1 MDNTQIYKLEKVLE
15 GWFHQIMG
23 FIPKLTTAFIVLLIG
38 LWIIN
43 RLSFLARKAME
54 KRDLDPS
61 LRTFLRSLLSIGL
74 KVILIVTVAGMVGI
88 GTTSFV
94 TILGAAGLAVGLAL
108 QGSLS
113 NFAGG
118 VLILIFKPF
127 RVGDTIEAGG
137 HTGRVL
143 EIQIFNTI
151 LQTGDRRTV
160 ILPNGSLSNNT
171 IVNHSRIGT
180 KVITLTLFLQNLDKI
195 DELKKFVKET
205 INSIPDFELSDN
217 LNFLVSQIRKDEVVV
232 EIKPVVPWDYSGK
245 DVSIIME
252 KIYEFCKKENIEFA
266 ERSK

>member
-1 MDNTQIYKLEKVLE
+1 MDTSQIYKIETVLEK
-15 GWFHQIMG
+15 WFHQLMD
-23 FIPKLTTAFIVLLIG
+23 FLPKLATALLVLILG
-38 LWIIN
+38 LWVIN
-43 RLSFLARKAME
+43 RVSSLARKAME

-61 LRTFLRSLLSIGL
+61 LRSFLRSLLSIGL

-127 RVGDTIEAGG
+127 KVGDTIEAGG
-137 HTGRVL
+137 YTGKVL

-151 LQTGDRRTV
+151 LQTADRRTV

-180 KVITLTLFLQNLDKI
+180 KMITLTLYLKNIDKI
-195 DELKKFVKET
+195 NELKEYIHKTVNEIEGFQLNE
-205 INSIPDFELSDN
+205 N
-217 LNFLVSQIRKDEVVV
+217 LNFLVTQIRQDEVIV
-232 EIKPVVPWDYSGK
+232 EIKPVVPWDYTGK
-245 DVSIIME
+245 DVSLIME
-252 KIYEFCKKENIEFA
+252 KIYAFCKKENIEFA
-266 ERSK
+266 ERPK